1 MEVPPEISAAVERVF
16 PAVEGMAGG
25 RFPNWRPGPDM
36 EARGLLYL
44 DEFSLSEV
52 QVAAIAD
59 AAAELGEQ
67 ACYLSYVERYEAPVT
82 QDFELESLSI
92 DRYLELRPDVNLDHV
107 VVSRR
112 GQWGFYVDNDGVA
125 VLAGPEEFMTSL
137 YRTLPSAKE
146 QATRYASE
154 ILSINIPG
162 LHEWL
167 RDLLNAILGPEDAAA
182 VLSAAEAS

>member
-1 MEVPPEISAAVERVF
+1 
-16 PAVEGMAGG
+16 
-25 RFPNWRPGPDM
+25 M

-44 DEFSLSEV
+44 DGYSLSEV

-67 ACYLSYVERYEAPVT
+67 ACYLSYVERYADSET
-82 QDFELESLSI
+82 QDFKLQSLSI
-92 DRYLELRPDVNLDHV
+92 DRYRELRPDANLDHV

-112 GQWGFYVDNDGVA
+112 GRWGIYVDNDGVA
-125 VLAGPEEFMTSL
+125 VVAGPEQFITSL

-154 ILSINIPG
+154 ILSTDLPG
-162 LHEWL
+162 LHTWL

-182 VLSAAEAS
+182 VLSTAEPS